1 MTNFARTGYTMS
13 ETKACGACGI
23 ALERGAFSGNQWQ
36 RSARRRC
43 KTCVAEGKPMQ
54 DAQPEACAEEH
65 RQAEPVPKLR
75 PKETEASKPTMSV
88 EQARRDAKA
97 PTFRSEAV
105 LEAKRAYQVAQARRP
120 ERPTSCEECG
130 TAEVA
135 LRACGRCQLAWWC
148 GKGCQKKAWPVH
160 KQKCAALC
168 ARLTSIL
175 FLYIYTYSRSNRNWD

>member
-1 MTNFARTGYTMS
+1 MS

-88 EQARRDAKA
+88 EQASPPSWLRADRH
-97 PTFRSEAV
+97 AV
-105 LEAKRAYQVAQARRP
+105 FASARVAHSP
-120 ERPTSCEECG
+120 RPTM
-130 TAEVA
+130 
-135 LRACGRCQLAWWC
+135 R
-148 GKGCQKKAWPVH
+148 
-160 KQKCAALC
+160 
-168 ARLTSIL
+168 
-175 FLYIYTYSRSNRNWD
+175 